1 MDDPSRPVI
10 RGVQT
15 WARAA
20 AVAEL
25 RSALDMPDEIVEAY
39 VDAAAL
45 LVEAEQRYAAYVLLR
60 NMAWPPGHSAP
71 AAAASAAWL
80 VLADGH
86 RRSRRS
92 DPTAAVPR
100 PDWAEY
106 ATTLGVGGP
115 AYFVHEVF
123 DLVELRG
130 LARPHVSVDVAQFDR
145 AAPVV
150 QVEASTYGAPVRLEP
165 DESRRIAA
173 ALDEAAR
180 IVDQARAVTS

>member
-25 RSALDMPDEIVEAY
+25 RPALDVPSEIAEAY

-60 NMAWPPGHSAP
+60 NLSWPPGRSAP
-71 AAAASAAWL
+71 ADAAAAAWR
-80 VLADGH
+80 VLIDG
-86 RRSRRS
+86 RRPRRS
-92 DPTAAVPR
+92 DPVPVRR
-100 PDWAEY
+100 PEWAEY
-106 ATTLGVGGP
+106 ATTLGAAGP

-130 LARPHVSVDVAQFDR
+130 LDRPHVSVDVAQFDR
-145 AAPVV
+145 ATPVV
-150 QVEASTYGAPVRLEP
+150 QVEASTYGTPVQLEP
-165 DESRRIAA
+165 VESRMVAA
-173 ALDEAAR
+173 ALDEAAGL
-180 IVDQARAVTS
+180 VDRARAVRS